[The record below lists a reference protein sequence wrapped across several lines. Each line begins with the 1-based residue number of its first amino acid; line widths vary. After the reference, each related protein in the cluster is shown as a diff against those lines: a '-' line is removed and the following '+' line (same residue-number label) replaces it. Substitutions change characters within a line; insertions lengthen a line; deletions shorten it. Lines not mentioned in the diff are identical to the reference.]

1 MTQTV
6 LIEDRQESELS
17 ASAFT
22 GQLAG
27 QKPGVRLVAGVLAL
41 GGRKAELRLTGYQL
55 KRVPTPVIAHGG
67 PTRLPIKLLFCYV
80 SSNSELNPL
89 VGRRLA

>member
-1 MTQTV
+1 MTETV

-27 QKPGVRLVAGVLAL
+27 QKPGVRLVGGVLAL
-41 GGRKAELRLTGYQL
+41 GGRKAELRLTGY
-55 KRVPTPVIAHGG
+55 
-67 PTRLPIKLLFCYV
+67 
-80 SSNSELNPL
+80 
-89 VGRRLA
+89 